1 MVHSKKE
8 GKQQAQVAV
17 KENKNPSVVKVV
29 KDWKGNQRGVRSLSS
44 DPLKTQLVD
53 AQSNLT

>member
-1 MVHSKKE
+1 MVQKE

-29 KDWKGNQRGVRSLSS
+29 KDWKGNRRGVRSLSS

>member
-1 MVHSKKE
+1 MVQKE